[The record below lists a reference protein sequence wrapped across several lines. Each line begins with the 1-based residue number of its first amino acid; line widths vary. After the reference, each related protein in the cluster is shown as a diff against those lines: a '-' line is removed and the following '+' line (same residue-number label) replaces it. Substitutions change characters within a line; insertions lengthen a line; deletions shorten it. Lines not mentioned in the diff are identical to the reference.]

1 VRLVI
6 RLIASLVVCLLLVSV
21 FSSYYQIQR
30 EKRSLRGELERRA
43 DVLAESLEQNVE
55 SLLQVNATT
64 GLSRMVERFGNNK
77 HLVGIAV
84 YSQQQSPALAESPSL
99 TAQFQDEP
107 PLLVQAMAENRSIG
121 QFTRIGGNSVH
132 LYADPLHDEN
142 GSVIGGLVIVHDAS
156 YITAS
161 TWRAWRETS
170 LRVGLQIFLV
180 ALITFFIFQR
190 SVMTPIARTTAW
202 MRDMRN
208 GRTSSSAPPEV
219 EMFGALAHE
228 ARFFAASLADARAS
242 AENEARLRDTAESS
256 CWTAERLAVC
266 LQTKLKGSRLFVVAN
281 REPYMDTRD
290 GRAIKT
296 IVPASGLV
304 TGLEPILRACDGT
317 WVAHG
322 SGNAD
327 RETVDSRNCLRV
339 PPEDPQYTL
348 RRVWLTKEQEK
359 GYYLGFSNEG
369 LWPLCHIAHTRPTFR
384 AADWEQYKKVNA
396 IFAEAVLEEMADT
409 EQPVVIVQDYHF
421 ALLPKL
427 IKERRPD
434 ARVGIFWHIPWPN
447 SEAFGICP
455 WQEELLQGMIG
466 ADLIGFHVQAHCD
479 NFLETVNSAL
489 EARIEWER
497 FAVCQRGHSTLVRP
511 FPISVVFPGV
521 PKVAPQQS
529 FYAHQAA
536 LLKEIGA
543 EALYVGVGV
552 DRVDYTKGILERFLG
567 VERFLEKYPQ
577 YQGKFSFVQI
587 GAPSRTDVKRY
598 ADFLAEV
605 EYEAERVNRLFGSG
619 NWKPI
624 ILRAWHHNHAEVER
638 FYKAADVCLVT
649 SLHDGMNLVAKE
661 FLVSRHDEDGVL
673 ILSPFTGAARE
684 LTDALIVNPYDIESV
699 ADSIFRA
706 LEMDPAQRKNSMRQM
721 RAVVKRQ
728 NVYRWAGTL
737 IGDLCEVRV
746 AHPRSLR
753 HKELAHAAVA
763 GESVVREQMLY
774 DLNHAGAVSAASD
787 QLGA

>member
-1 VRLVI
+1 MRLLI
-6 RLIASLVVCLLLVSV
+6 RLISSLAICLLLVSV

-30 EKRSLRGELERRA
+30 EKRSLRSELEKRA
-43 DVLAESLEQNVE
+43 EVLAESLEQNIETV
-55 SLLQVNATT
+55 LQANATKT
-64 GLSRMVERFGNNK
+64 LSRTIERFGNTK

-84 YSQQQSPALAESPSL
+84 YDQPHSPALAISQSL
-99 TAQFQDEP
+99 ATRIPDEP
-107 PLLVQAMAENRSIG
+107 PVLAQAMADNRSVG
-121 QFTRIGGNSVH
+121 QFTRMAGTSVH
-132 LYADPLHDEN
+132 LYADPLHDED
-142 GSVIGGLVIVHDAS
+142 GKVIGGLLIVHDAS

-170 LRVGLQIFLV
+170 LRVIVQICLV
-180 ALITFFIFQR
+180 ALITFLVFQR
-190 SVMTPIARTTAW
+190 SVMMPIARTTAW
-202 MRDMRN
+202 MRELRD
-208 GRTSSSAPPEV
+208 GRTPDSVPPATEI
-219 EMFGALAHE
+219 FGALAHE
-228 ARFFAASLADARAS
+228 ATSFAKSLADARAS
-242 AENEARLRDTAESS
+242 AEHEARLRDTAESS

-266 LQTKLKGSRLFVVAN
+266 LQTKLEGSRLFVIAN
-281 REPYMDTRD
+281 REPCMHIRD
-290 GRAIKT
+290 GRTIKPV
-296 IVPASGLV
+296 IPASGLV
-304 TGLEPILRACDGT
+304 TGLEPILRACNGT
-317 WVAHG
+317 WIAHG

-327 RETVDSRNCLRV
+327 HETVDVHNRLRV
-339 PPEDPQYTL
+339 PPDNPRYSL

-384 AADWEQYKKVNA
+384 AVDWEQYKRVNA
-396 IFAEAVLEEMADT
+396 IFAEAALEEMADT

-479 NFLETVNSAL
+479 NFLETVNAAL

-511 FPISVVFPGV
+511 FPISVAFPDSHSS
-521 PKVAPQQS
+521 PAQS
-529 FYAHQAA
+529 FHAHQAA

-543 EALYVGVGV
+543 EALYVGIGV

-577 YQGKFSFVQI
+577 YQGKFGFIQI

-598 ADFLAEV
+598 HDFLIEV
-605 EYEAERVNRLFGSG
+605 EEETERINRRFASG
-619 NWKPI
+619 NWRPI
-624 ILRAWHHNHAEVER
+624 IFRKWHHDHAEVER
-638 FYKAADVCLVT
+638 FYRAADVCVVT

-661 FLVSRHDEDGVL
+661 FLVSRSDEDGAL

-684 LTDALIVNPYDIESV
+684 LTDAIIVNPYDIESV
-699 ADSIFRA
+699 ADAIFRA
-706 LEMDPAQRKNSMRQM
+706 LEMDPAERKSHMRQM

-728 NVYRWAGTL
+728 NVYRWAGAL
-737 IGDLCEVRV
+737 IGELCEVRV
-746 AHPRSLR
+746 SHPHSLR
-753 HKELAHAAVA
+753 CKEVVHAAVA
-763 GESVVREQMLY
+763 GERAIREQLIY
-774 DLNHAGAVSAASD
+774 DLGNAGAVSAAGD
-787 QLGA
+787 KLGT